1 MRLILTA
8 LVLTGCIEFPEAPRC
23 SPGGC
28 PSGLVCDPGTSLC
41 IEAQDSDFP
50 QQDRGVERDGGGMD
64 ASGGAGGGGRV
75 DAAPPGDA
83 RVDQDVGGAG
93 GTPMADAG
101 MDAGL
106 LDSGAPDARLVD
118 AGAPD
123 AHPMDAG
130 APDAVLPE
138 GCQPD
143 DTAPRVLNGIN
154 AGEIALASSG
164 NSLLAAWKTGF
175 GIGGRLRVQVG
186 ERELP
191 LFDGLMFGGQELHA
205 AGTAG
210 RFALTWVEGQSV
222 VVRPINGAL
231 ALLTE
236 RRFASDARVR
246 FPQIIAVPSGWLVVW
261 QEVAAGGVTFMRGQL
276 DVDGRVAGQ
285 PVPLNDVPLGEPATP
300 RAHTLVLR
308 GESVFVVWDPGPAP
322 GPDGPPGLFVGRISS
337 GFENPM
343 FEVIE
348 GTPRGQAPTAA
359 AINGVVYLLWLGMED
374 AMLLLDPEDN
384 SVNRQPPDPVPA
396 LAGRQ
401 VPVAVNDDDTLGVLA
416 CTALSGLSCEGLG
429 YVRVDV
435 RTAQSVAPEWM
446 YLGTEI
452 SQLRLV
458 AVDRGVAAAWIEER
472 EGERRAVLKPSLL
485 TPMCLNR

>member
-1 MRLILTA
+1 MRLIIA
-8 LVLTGCIEFPEAPRC
+8 VLVLTGCIEFPGAPRC

-28 PSGLVCDPGTSLC
+28 PSGLVCDPGSNLC
-41 IEAQDSDFP
+41 IEGQDFNFP
-50 QQDRGVERDGGGMD
+50 QQDRGLEGDTGSID
-64 ASGGAGGGGRV
+64 ASGGVGGEGPV
-75 DAAPPGDA
+75 DAAPPVDA
-83 RVDQDVGGAG
+83 RVDQDVDGAG
-93 GTPMADAG
+93 GTPLADAS
-101 MDAGL
+101 MDVG
-106 LDSGAPDARLVD
+106 LVD
-118 AGAPD
+118 AGEPD
-123 AHPMDAG
+123 ARPMDAG

-154 AGEIALASSG
+154 ASEVALASSG
-164 NSLLAAWKTGF
+164 NSLLAAWKTGLLA
-175 GIGGRLRVQVG
+175 GGRLRVQVG
-186 ERELP
+186 DQELP
-191 LFDGLMFGGQELHA
+191 LFDGLMFGGRELHA

-261 QEVAAGGVTFMRGQL
+261 QEVAAGGVTFMRGHL
-276 DVDGRVAGQ
+276 AVDGRVVGQ
-285 PVPLNDVPLGEPATP
+285 PVALNDVPLGEPASP
-300 RAHTLVLR
+300 RAHTLLLR

-322 GPDGPPGLFVGRISS
+322 GDGPPGLFVGRISS
-337 GFENPM
+337 GFDNPM
-343 FEVIE
+343 FEVVE
-348 GTPRGQAPTAA
+348 GTPPGQAPTAA
-359 AINGVVYLLWLGMED
+359 VINGVVYLLWLGMED
-374 AMLLLDPEDN
+374 TMLLLDPEDN

-396 LAGRQ
+396 LSGRQ
-401 VPVAVNDDDTLGVLA
+401 VPVAVNDNDTLGVLA

-429 YVRVDV
+429 YVRIDL

-446 YLGTEI
+446 YQGTDI

-472 EGERRAVLKPSLL
+472 EGERRAVIKPSLL
-485 TPMCLNR
+485 TPQCMNP